1 MGQDFSLILLC
12 GSKAERYGLNAP
24 GSATSLTV
32 NGYVLHWI
40 TYGKGTYHIDGKRY
54 DARAGDIFLLTSGM
68 FMRWDSD
75 PLSPTLHMGLT
86 MWVQKYPA
94 SWPDPKK
101 WPIRRHMP
109 ENDIIRPLIE
119 FIVGNAPE
127 QPLEVTDPP
136 LEAACQ
142 TLLATFIFGTYDR
155 PHLSPQNLPSPVGR
169 VIQFMNESILTR
181 PRDAVT
187 LDKLAEV
194 GGVSRA
200 HLCRLCRQHL
210 GYPPIEVM
218 YMFRL
223 SRSLIGLR
231 AGLTV
236 ETLANDMGFSDA
248 AHYVHRFTAFFG
260 KSPNEM
266 RKAMSKGYVPKL
278 PKVPGMGG

>member
-1 MGQDFSLILLC
+1 M
-12 GSKAERYGLNAP
+12 AERYGLNAP
-24 GSATSLTV
+24 GSAISLPV
-32 NGYVLHWI
+32 IGFILHWI

-54 DARAGDIFLLTSGM
+54 DAHAGDIFLLTSGQ
-68 FMRWDSD
+68 FMQWEND
-75 PLSPTLHMGLT
+75 PLTPTLVMGLT

-101 WPIRRHMP
+101 WPIRRSMP

-119 FIVGNAPE
+119 FILGNAPE
-127 QPLEVTDPP
+127 QPQEITYPP

-155 PHLSPQNLPSPVGR
+155 PKLSPPQHVPSPVSR
-169 VIQFMNESILTR
+169 VTQFMNEAILTR

-187 LDKLAEV
+187 LDELAEV

-200 HLCRLCRQHL
+200 HLCRLFRQHL
-210 GYPPIEVM
+210 GYPPMEVM
-218 YMFRL
+218 YIFRL
-223 SRSLIGLR
+223 SRSLIGLK

-236 ETLANDMGFSDA
+236 ETLANDMGFADA

-266 RKAMSKGYVPKL
+266 RKAMSKGYSPKL
-278 PKVPGMGG
+278 PKLPGMGS